1 MPCKIALIEAQEW
14 VQRDLRSLLALGDVQ
29 VTVIGESELN
39 DGRLLA
45 TSLAIIGGDRDDPR
59 RTLQTLERVRDNRPE
74 LPVMV
79 LAWSSSEQLAISA
92 LKQGVCDYFAPPID
106 LAEVVHAVRQFATH
120 RKDASGRELRA
131 RDSAGE
137 RRPII
142 GDSLSMRNL
151 KDYLQRV
158 AQRDCNTLLLG
169 ETGTGKDLIAEA
181 IHAHSPRQSKPFIC
195 VNCAAIPDTLI
206 ESELFGYERGA
217 FTGATTSTE
226 GKIRQA
232 NGGTIF
238 FDEIGEMT
246 PYAQAKILR
255 VIEGKQIQRLGG
267 KGSVN
272 VNVRI
277 IAATNQDLG
286 KLVAEQR
293 FRKDLFFRLNVAR
306 IEVPSL
312 RERRDDVAD
321 LLRYYVQLFNR
332 QTGCSVEGF
341 TPEAL
346 DRLLDYEWPGN
357 VRELKNVV
365 ESIFVDPPCS
375 RIDVCHLPI
384 AHPNSSMAGGPS
396 ERDLLLEA
404 LRSTQWNKSKA
415 AEKLQWSRMTIYRK
429 IAKYKIQDEEDR
441 VQSEYADLEASVG
454 NGACRA

>member
-1 MPCKIALIEAQEW
+1 MAKLEIALIEGQQW
-14 VQRDLRSLLALGDVQ
+14 VHREFVSLFA
-29 VTVIGESELN
+29 
-39 DGRLLA
+39 
-45 TSLAIIGGDRDDPR
+45 GGDFDVMAVQESQLTEPTFLGASLVIAGGDTGDAR
-59 RTLQTLERVRDNRPE
+59 RTLTTLRRIREIRPHV
-74 LPVMV
+74 PVFL
-79 LAWSSSEQLAISA
+79 LAWTSSEQLAIGA
-92 LKQGVCDYFAPPID
+92 LKEGVCDYFPPPID
-106 LAEVVHAVRQFATH
+106 LKEIAQAVRQFAGY
-120 RKDASGRELRA
+120 RKAPGVRDGRV
-131 RDSAGE
+131 RDFAGDC
-137 RRPII
+137 RPII
-142 GDSLSMRNL
+142 GDSQAMRDL
-151 KDYLQRV
+151 KSYLMRV

-181 IHAHSPRQSKPFIC
+181 IHAHSPRQSKPFVC
-195 VNCAAIPDTLI
+195 VNCAAIPDTLL

-217 FTGATTSTE
+217 FTGATASTE

-246 PYAQAKILR
+246 SYAQAKILR

-267 KGSVN
+267 KGSVS

-312 RERRDDVAD
+312 RNRREDVAD
-321 LLRYYVQLFNR
+321 LLSYYVELFNH

-341 TPEAL
+341 TREAL

-365 ESIFVDPPCS
+365 ESIFVDPPHP
-375 RIDVCHLPI
+375 RIDVCHLPRTGYD
-384 AHPNSSMAGGPS
+384 SSCGESNAS

-404 LRSTQWNKSKA
+404 LRATQWNKSKA
-415 AEKLQWSRMTIYRK
+415 AEKLRWSRMTIYRK
-429 IAKYKIQDEEDR
+429 IAKYKIHDEETC
-441 VQSEYADLEASVG
+441 A
-454 NGACRA
+454 NGASRA